1 MIARRVA
8 YLVANE
14 YLGVNQ
20 GHPIL
25 DVSAAPRGA
34 QVSGAGAA
42 RSRLNFQDQVPFGAQ
57 FVDARVEVWYKLPTA
72 ATTADDGELDE
83 VESGCNSGDEE
94 GKGGGEEEHKTTA
107 VVERDSKTEEEG
119 DTRDGGPRQVSAV
132 PPPPPP
138 TSIPLRR
145 ALSTDSD
152 AAFDL
157 GCSEYVCLQPQLHV
171 LHMYPNASMC
181 AAV

>member
-1 MIARRVA
+1 MSFFVSFRLCDLVPTVQATTSGSFVPQTDMIARRVA

-94 GKGGGEEEHKTTA
+94 GKGEERRSTKPF
-107 VVERDSKTEEEG
+107 DS
-119 DTRDGGPRQVSAV
+119 
-132 PPPPPP
+132 
-138 TSIPLRR
+138 
-145 ALSTDSD
+145 
-152 AAFDL
+152 
-157 GCSEYVCLQPQLHV
+157 CC
-171 LHMYPNASMC
+171 C
-181 AAV
+181 